1 MAKLDVPSGRF
12 TVIVVAAVAILS
24 AGTAGAIADGG
35 AGAQVQQDDPGAAGQ
50 TVTAEDVS
58 AEEIRMT
65 NVNVSGLTVDLSQF
79 DGTENI
85 LEDSFSAAIGNNVQG
100 FEVESIEIGGIS
112 EATVTVEDNV
122 ATVDAQIEFIALDGV
137 EAEQVTF
144 DGSASAAGAVD
155 GMLTAGSLNAESTT
169 VSELSVGSLT
179 IGSAEAAPPDE
190 TPADNDTETPT
201 DNETETPVDNDTEM
215 TSASVTFEDQT
226 SDGTTVVVESVEMSE
241 GGFVAIHN
249 DTLLEGDAVGSVV
262 GVSDYLEPG
271 PHENVTVT
279 LFDVEGANVDESDLT
294 ETLIAMPHEDT
305 DDSNQEVYDFV
316 STDGDADGPYLEDGE
331 AVTDSATVT
340 VETED
345 ETETPV
351 DNETETPIDNE
362 TETPVDNETE
372 TPIDNET
379 ETPIDNETE
388 TPIDNETETPVDNE
402 TETPVDNETETPV
415 DNETEM
421 LTASVTFSNQT
432 SNGSAVL
439 IESVEMSEGGFVV
452 IHNDTLLEGDA
463 VGSVVGVS
471 DYLEPGPHENVT
483 VTLFDVE
490 GTEVNQSDL
499 TETLIAM
506 PHEDTEDSNQEVYDF
521 VSTNGEADG
530 PYLEDGEAVTD
541 SATVTV
547 ETENETSE
555 NETAEA

>member
-1 MAKLDVPSGRF
+1 MAKLDVPGGRF

-65 NVNVSGLTVDLSQF
+65 NVNVSGLTVDLGQF

-100 FEVESIEIGGIS
+100 FEVESIELGGIS

-190 TPADNDTETPT
+190 TPTDNETETPDDNDTETPT

-226 SDGTTVVVESVEMSE
+226 SNGTTVVVESVEMSE

-279 LFDVEGANVDESDLT
+279 LFDVKGADVDQSDLT

-316 STDGDADGPYLEDGE
+316 STNGEADGPYLEDDE

-340 VETED
+340 VETG
-345 ETETPV
+345 
-351 DNETETPIDNE
+351 NETT
-362 TETPVDNETE
+362 
-372 TPIDNET
+372 
-379 ETPIDNETE
+379 
-388 TPIDNETETPVDNE
+388 
-402 TETPVDNETETPV
+402 
-415 DNETEM
+415 
-421 LTASVTFSNQT
+421 
-432 SNGSAVL
+432 
-439 IESVEMSEGGFVV
+439 
-452 IHNDTLLEGDA
+452 
-463 VGSVVGVS
+463 
-471 DYLEPGPHENVT
+471 
-483 VTLFDVE
+483 
-490 GTEVNQSDL
+490 
-499 TETLIAM
+499 
-506 PHEDTEDSNQEVYDF
+506 
-521 VSTNGEADG
+521 
-530 PYLEDGEAVTD
+530 
-541 SATVTV
+541 
-547 ETENETSE
+547 E